1 MPSAASVF
9 DWRSLE
15 LAQLL
20 LGLRAA
26 TGPGDA
32 ASAQADVQDHS
43 EGRRLAICRTPL
55 DERAKAQWQATFA
68 ELDTLLAGC
77 SQSRVPV
84 ALVVV
89 PEGFQ
94 VNRVLCDTLR
104 RRAGYGPKELD
115 LALPQR
121 RLATYAQERQVPL
134 VDLLPYLQ
142 SSHDPVYQQVSGG
155 WNERG
160 KAVASR
166 AICGWLASQYSGL
179 SARCSFRAAIDDR
192 WGR

>member
-1 MPSAASVF
+1 MALA
-9 DWRSLE
+9 E

-32 ASAQADVQDHS
+32 ANAQADVQDHS

-94 VNRVLCDTLR
+94 VNLVLC
-104 RRAGYGPKELD
+104 
-115 LALPQR
+115 
-121 RLATYAQERQVPL
+121 
-134 VDLLPYLQ
+134 
-142 SSHDPVYQQVSGG
+142 
-155 WNERG
+155 
-160 KAVASR
+160 
-166 AICGWLASQYSGL
+166 
-179 SARCSFRAAIDDR
+179 
-192 WGR
+192 